1 MKRMR
6 DMPLADRPRER
17 IVTRGADALSNEEL
31 VAAII
36 GRGMKGR
43 DVRVIARDVCLL
55 LGNGKPLPGYD
66 DLRSVPGM
74 GTVRSAQ
81 LSAAFE
87 LARRFLCKPTGIRI
101 HQPEDAEPLL
111 RFLREKCQEHF
122 VVITL
127 NGAGDVIHCR
137 TVTIG
142 TLNQSLV
149 HPREVFADAVTD
161 RAASVICAHNHPSG
175 SREPSTEDI
184 AITRQLRDAGGIL
197 GIRLL
202 DHLIVTKD
210 SLISLREQGLF

>member
-1 MKRMR
+1 MR
-6 DMPLADRPRER
+6 DMHIADRPRER
-17 IVTRGADALSNEEL
+17 IAARGADTLSNVDL

-36 GRGMKGR
+36 GSGIKGR

-55 LGNGKPLPGYD
+55 LGNGRPLPGYE
-66 DLRSVPGM
+66 DLSKVPGM
-74 GTVRSAQ
+74 GKVHSAQ
-81 LSAAFE
+81 ISAAFE
-87 LARRFLCKPTGIRI
+87 LARRLLCKPTGIRI

-111 RFLREKCQEHF
+111 AFLREKHQEHF

-175 SREPSTEDI
+175 TREPSTEDI

-202 DHLIVTKD
+202 DHLIVTRD
-210 SLISLREQGLF
+210 GLISLREQGIF